1 MRNAALPA
9 GMLDNPLPAP
19 RVDEAPAWI
28 ADLGFPEIDLG
39 AMPPQRYGGVAVRP
53 SSVSAYHGE

>member
-1 MRNAALPA
+1 MPHSRLECSTISFRHLAI
-9 GMLDNPLPAP
+9 
-19 RVDEAPAWI
+19 DEALAQI

-39 AMPPQRYGGVAVRP
+39 AMPPHRYGGVTVRP

>member
-1 MRNAALPA
+1 
-9 GMLDNPLPAP
+9 MLDNQLPAP